1 MTTFKSIKKEEL
13 ENIPF
18 VKNVTIVDHEAKF
31 LEIVDTDGTSYVIG
45 ATYGG
50 VTVSKEAKD
59 EFEDRF
65 KVDALVNGEVSLKTF
80 KTKEEAEAHV
90 RDLHEKEASFLD
102 DAVTAVISEVKYN
115 ITKQKYEL

>member
-18 VKNVTIVDHEAKF
+18 ITKVTIVDHEAKF
-31 LEIVDTDGTSYVIG
+31 LEIEGSDGVTYVIG

-90 RDLHEKEASFLD
+90 RDLNYSSSLD
-102 DAVTAVISEVKYN
+102 DAITAVISEVKYN